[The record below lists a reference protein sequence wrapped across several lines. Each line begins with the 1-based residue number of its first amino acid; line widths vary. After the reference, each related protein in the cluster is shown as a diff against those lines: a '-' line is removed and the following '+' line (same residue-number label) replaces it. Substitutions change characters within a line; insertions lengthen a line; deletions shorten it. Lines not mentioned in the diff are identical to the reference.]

1 MCDSMKC
8 IGSCGTLAEPLRS
21 SAMQYLTTQQVAGVL
36 GVTPCRVR
44 QIAEARN
51 ISSVKVGGT
60 RLWTAQSLSK
70 FARRPG
76 GRPKKKG

>member
-1 MCDSMKC
+1 MLDSRKC
-8 IGSCGTLAEPLRS
+8 IGGGGTLAAPLYS
-21 SAMQYLTTQQVAGVL
+21 SDMQYLTTQQVAGFL

-44 QIAEARN
+44 QIAEARS
-51 ISSVKVGGT
+51 IASVKVGGT

>member
-1 MCDSMKC
+1 MFDSVKC
-8 IGSCGTLAEPLRS
+8 SVSCGTLAESLCSRE
-21 SAMQYLTTQQVAGVL
+21 MQYLTTQQVAGAL

-44 QIAEARN
+44 QIAESRN
-51 ISSVKVGGT
+51 IASIKISGI
-60 RLWTAQSLSK
+60 RLWTTQSLSK

>member
-1 MCDSMKC
+1 MFDSVKC
-8 IGSCGTLAEPLRS
+8 SRSCETLAATLDSRG
-21 SAMQYLTTQQVAGVL
+21 MQYLTTQQVAGFL

-44 QIAEARN
+44 QIAEARS
-51 ISSVKVGGT
+51 IASVKVGGT